1 MELDPKRLLVLHAVS
16 QAAGITAAARLLGHT
31 PSAISQQLQRLETE
45 AGTALFDRSGG
56 RLELTEAGRLLAEG
70 GRRVGKAL
78 ADTAESLGGLGTRA
92 TGPVRMG
99 ISAWGLREIAVPAL
113 RILREN
119 HPQLQPIVVE
129 ADQLDGLRALRN
141 STLDLLVLSDD
152 RTSAVALPPG
162 VQGRVLNE
170 DEYRLVVPASWSLP
184 NSPGELDG
192 RPWIVGPA
200 HTASGR
206 ACARF
211 LSLHGI
217 EPEVRHEA
225 RQPSAVQALVAG
237 GLGAAV
243 LPAFVAARLRATVA
257 TPIPVPGSYLV
268 RMLLRGGPGGPPPAV
283 RAAGLAIHQAALDA
297 TEQYAASG
305 LAPREPVVSARLLDP
320 SES

>member
-31 PSAISQQLQRLETE
+31 PSAVSQQLQRLERE
-45 AGTALFDRSGG
+45 AGTALFDRTDG
-56 RLELTEAGRLLAEG
+56 RFELTEAGRLLAEG
-70 GRRVGKAL
+70 GRRVGEAL
-78 ADTAESLGGLGTRA
+78 AEAAEQLGELDTRA
-92 TGPVRMG
+92 SGPVRMG
-99 ISAWGLREIAVPAL
+99 ISAWGLREIAVPAVRL
-113 RILREN
+113 LQQN
-119 HPQLQPIVVE
+119 HPELQPIVIE
-129 ADQLDGLRALRN
+129 ADQLDGLRALRD

-152 RTSAVALPPG
+152 RTTAVALPPG
-162 VQGRVLNE
+162 VQARAMNE
-170 DEYRLVVPASWSLP
+170 DEYRLVVPAGWPVPSEAR
-184 NSPGELDG
+184 ELDG

-200 HTASGR
+200 HSASGR

-217 EPEVRHEA
+217 EPEVRHQA

-243 LPAFVAARLRATVA
+243 LPAFVAARLSGAVVT
-257 TPIPVPGSYLV
+257 TIPVPGRYLV

-283 RAAGLAIHQAALDA
+283 RAAGLALRQAALDA
-297 TEQYAASG
+297 TEQYAATG

-320 SES
+320 SEG